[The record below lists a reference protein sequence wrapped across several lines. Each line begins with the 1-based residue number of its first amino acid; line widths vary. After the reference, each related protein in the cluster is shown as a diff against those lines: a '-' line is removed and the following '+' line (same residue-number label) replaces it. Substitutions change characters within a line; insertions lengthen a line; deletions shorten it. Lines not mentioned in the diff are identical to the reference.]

1 MDARAVVCKV
11 ESFPLD
17 NPCFVVVVDR
27 ISFPE
32 DVVVVVVAGKN
43 FRPVGDRASGRVNE
57 FVRDVEPVWK
67 VESVWNVDAN
77 DDKVSQLVW
86 NADVV
91 DDDG

>member
-1 MDARAVVCKV
+1 MGAHAAVYKV
-11 ESFPLD
+11 ECFPLD

-27 ISFPE
+27 ISFQE
-32 DVVVVVVAGKN
+32 DVVVVVAGGN

-77 DDKVSQLVW
+77 DKVSQLV
-86 NADVV
+86 
-91 DDDG
+91 